1 MAGVSD
7 TRRTLDRMIT
17 REEIDA
23 KADEFGIHASN
34 VQRDYVFGW
43 LIGGLYEA
51 SQLRDVLILKGGNAL
66 RKGYFPATRFS
77 DDLDF
82 TTTRGL
88 DGDLLVREFNEI
100 CRFAEARSGVKFDLE
115 RNQIVDEQ
123 MIDRAK
129 RVYKMRLY
137 FQDFSGNAD
146 HITLRVK
153 VDITEFDRVLLEPQL
168 RRLIHLYSDSSDCN
182 AEIRVVKLEEA
193 LADKMK
199 CLIQRRYSYDLFDLV
214 YGVFMNRELD
224 VDRSELVQTFL
235 RKTVFERSPVAAR
248 DLLLGVP
255 FDLMRGFWNRLVCPK
270 VSLLAFDSAVSLFR
284 DGLTALFAPFSYG
297 AHLAG
302 AYFPATL
309 RNPILQ
315 AGSEL
320 TMLQLTYDGIT
331 RLVEPYSLVF
341 KQRKSDGVAQEYFYG
356 YDTTGGHSSGAGI
369 KSFTQAGIQGLE
381 ATDVKFEPRYE
392 VELSKA
398 GDRETAGYFGR
409 PFGGART
416 KRPPGRRVSARLI
429 YKIQCPYC
437 TKTFTRKTAS
447 TRLNEHKDAYGN
459 RCYGRIG
466 IRVA

>member
-1 MAGVSD
+1 
-7 TRRTLDRMIT
+7 MIT
-17 REEIDA
+17 RDEVDA
-23 KADEFGIHASN
+23 RAGEFGIHSAN

-43 LIGGLYEA
+43 LIAGLYETSTLA
-51 SQLRDVLILKGGNAL
+51 DVLILKGGNAL

-82 TTTRGL
+82 TTAQGL
-88 DGDLLVREFNEI
+88 DGDLLVREFNDV

-115 RNQIVDEQ
+115 RNQIVGEEL
-123 MIDRAK
+123 IDRAK
-129 RVYKMRLY
+129 RVYKLRLY
-137 FQDFSGNAD
+137 FRDFSGNAD

-153 VDITEFDRVLLEPQL
+153 VDVTEFDRIYLPPQI
-168 RRLIHLYSDSSDCN
+168 RRLIHPYSDASDCN
-182 AEIRVVKLEEA
+182 SEIRVVKLEEA

-214 YGVFMNRELD
+214 YGVFVNRELD
-224 VDRSELVQTFL
+224 VDRGELVETFL

-255 FDLMRGFWNRLVCPK
+255 FDLMRGFWDRLVCPK
-270 VSLLAFDSAVSLFR
+270 VSLLSFDRAVGLFR
-284 DGLTALFAPFSYG
+284 DGLIALFTPFSYG

-302 AYFPATL
+302 AYFPAAL

-341 KQRKSDGVAQEYFYG
+341 KQRKDGVAQEYFYG
-356 YDTTGGHSSGAGI
+356 YDTTGGHSSGPSI
-369 KSFTQAGIQGLE
+369 KSFTQGGIQGLE
-381 ATDVKFEPRYE
+381 NTDIEFEPRYT
-392 VELSKA
+392 VELAKA
-398 GDRETAGYFGR
+398 GDRETAGYFSR
-409 PFGGART
+409 PFSVSRQRRPTVRRRT
-416 KRPPGRRVSARLI
+416 RLSVGLT
-429 YKIQCPYC
+429 YKVQCPYC
-437 TKTFTRKTAS
+437 SKTFTRKTAS

-459 RCYGRIG
+459 RCYGRVG
-466 IRVA
+466 IRVW